1 MTFTAVVVSLANESG
16 LRNMLGQLRYQ
27 TVPPDETIVLCADT
41 PDVARLCEDFPDVL
55 FHERETRNDWGHS
68 DRDYG
73 LSLTTSEWVGFFND
87 DDRYAND
94 YIEKM
99 LKAAGNHTA
108 VYCAWPYSPDCSFA
122 LGQSTSGN
130 FIVKTEL
137 AQRVGWRHRHYEAD
151 GMFIEEVV
159 RAGASIVKVPEIL
172 YWHNEQ

>member
-1 MTFTAVVVSLANESG
+1 MTITAVVTSHANETG
-16 LRNMLGQLRYQ
+16 LRHILGQLRYQ
-27 TVPPDETIVLCADT
+27 TVPPDETIVLCSDT
-41 PDVARLCEDFPDVL
+41 PDVMRLREDFPDVT
-55 FHERETRNDWGHS
+55 FHPEPNLDDWGHDKRS
-68 DRDYG
+68 KG
-73 LSLTTSEWVGFFND
+73 LGLATSEWVGFFND

-99 LKAAGNHTA
+99 LGAAETHTA